1 MLFNVLFPKP
11 LGRHQHADQ
20 KNFIFMTDGKV
31 YANKTINKGAL
42 KIFPFGNVQRV
53 KEVKEDEKK
62 TASTQGECETLG
74 WRGCLSNHAA
84 QGECGETKWCH
95 PSLLLG
101 GGHKR

>member
-11 LGRHQHADQ
+11 LGRHQQADQ

-31 YANKTINKGAL
+31 YANKTINQGSL
-42 KIFPFGNVQRV
+42 KIFPFGNVQRA
-53 KEVKEDEKK
+53 KEVKEDEKQK
-62 TASTQGECETLG
+62 KHQPKVSVKLLG
-74 WRGCLSNHAA
+74 GGAASNHAA